1 MKFDVVSNDNSQLNI
16 LNNENLVKIICP
28 KNSEGTIHFVVD
40 SESSFDLVI
49 EENALETI
57 AMHFSKKRR
66 MRKNKKL

>member
-1 MKFDVVSNDNSQLNI
+1 MKFDVVSNDNSQLYI

-49 EENALETI
+49 E
-57 AMHFSKKRR
+57 
-66 MRKNKKL
+66 